1 MSNSNWKIFFLEG
14 DGNAS
19 CEKVQQ
25 GTEEHSSSP
34 VPPHQLWFPLL
45 NPIVN
50 AAHEEWGA
58 SQRWVAS
65 GSVPHMGALSWLG
78 RTEAWGGQ
86 GLERTTEMGQER
98 KEPEV
103 TLC

>member
-34 VPPHQLWFPLL
+34 VPPHQLWFP
-45 NPIVN
+45 
-50 AAHEEWGA
+50 HMRSTGA

-65 GSVPHMGALSWLG
+65 GSIPHMGALSWLG

>member
-34 VPPHQLWFPLL
+34 VPPHQLWFLLL

-50 AAHEEWGA
+50 AAHEE
-58 SQRWVAS
+58 Q
-65 GSVPHMGALSWLG
+65 
-78 RTEAWGGQ
+78 GG
-86 GLERTTEMGQER
+86 LTEMGGVR
-98 KEPEV
+98 LNPSYGGS
-103 TLC
+103 

>member
-1 MSNSNWKIFFLEG
+1 MSNSNWKIFFLQG

-34 VPPHQLWFPLL
+34 VPPHQLWFLLL

-50 AAHEEWGA
+50 AAHEEY
-58 SQRWVAS
+58 
-65 GSVPHMGALSWLG
+65 
-78 RTEAWGGQ
+78 GG
-86 GLERTTEMGQER
+86 LTEMGGVR
-98 KEPEV
+98 LNPSYGGS
-103 TLC
+103 

>member
-50 AAHEEWGA
+50 AAHEE
-58 SQRWVAS
+58 
-65 GSVPHMGALSWLG
+65 H
-78 RTEAWGGQ
+78 GG
-86 GLERTTEMGQER
+86 LTEMGGVR
-98 KEPEV
+98 LSPSYGGS
-103 TLC
+103 